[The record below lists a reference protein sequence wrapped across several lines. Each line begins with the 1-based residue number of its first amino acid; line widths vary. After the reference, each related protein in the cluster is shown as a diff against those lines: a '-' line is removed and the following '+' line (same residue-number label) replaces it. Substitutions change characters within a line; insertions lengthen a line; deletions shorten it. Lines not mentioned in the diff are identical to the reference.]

1 MSNSFPLAGLLRLRK
16 LQEDQ
21 AAAALSSARGRA
33 EEVRSRS
40 RRLRDSL
47 NSDSSTGLRA
57 SGDAHSVEH
66 LVAIA
71 AARAS
76 TSSMLSELEALGRST
91 ADEEARTLADHQ
103 EARRRALT
111 LEKLEAGHEAAEAAE
126 RNVEEQKALD
136 ELAVRGLGPSTGLR
150 TSPSTGLSRSG
161 GEAQR

>member
-1 MSNSFPLAGLLRLRK
+1 MTGFPLAGLLRLRK

-21 AAAALSSARGRA
+21 AAAALTSARGRA
-33 EEVRSRS
+33 DEIRARN

-47 NSDSSTGLRA
+47 NAPVGGPA
-57 SGDAHSVEH
+57 AHSLEH

-91 ADEEARTLADHQ
+91 EDEEARTLAEHQ

-126 RNVEEQKALD
+126 RGVEEQRVLD
-136 ELAVRGLGPSTGLR
+136 ELAVRGWAAAAGAR
-150 TSPSTGLSRSG
+150 TEVQP
-161 GEAQR
+161 